1 MSRMSFLPG
10 LKFYLK
16 GMGIIY
22 TVRKYQMSEA
32 IVEVEDLGK
41 CKRIPVGVVGGK
53 QDLIPYVKYSG
64 FNSLEDW
71 WNKIKFFIPGN
82 DTMYLYRVEV
92 IK

>member
-1 MSRMSFLPG
+1 MPG
-10 LKFYLK
+10 LKSYLK

-22 TVRKYQMSEA
+22 TVRKYQMSDA
-32 IVEVEDLGK
+32 IVEVAGLGK
-41 CKRIPVGVVGGK
+41 CRRIPMGIVDRKEG
-53 QDLIPYVKYSG
+53 LEPYVKYSG
-64 FNSLEDW
+64 FSSLEDW